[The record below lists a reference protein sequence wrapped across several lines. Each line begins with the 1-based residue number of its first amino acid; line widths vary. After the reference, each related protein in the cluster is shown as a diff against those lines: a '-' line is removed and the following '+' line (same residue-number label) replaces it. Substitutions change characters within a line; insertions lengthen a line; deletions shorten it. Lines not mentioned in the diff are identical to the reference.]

1 MGWGCGAGWLFL
13 LFGLIDSC
21 EEEKTNRWELQHLH
35 CQALS
40 ERQGKLEWNL
50 AQANHL
56 GACRL
61 NDQLHELKKN
71 GRFTMGVGRR
81 FTEFFLL
88 PRFPLAVQFDI
99 LQNFL
104 VVVKKISGLA
114 DDTMTSFSIA
124 DAQPRA
130 AVSSLQDGGS
140 SKAWKIAKRHQHAAE
155 SWHGERLHHLR
166 RKLIVLS
173 VRCFSRAPSFPH
185 WDPLAACEREKSS
198 SEEKQSVEGYNLRT
212 NPLVPA
218 REQQWLEWVRSNEN
232 NSFKV

>member
-1 MGWGCGAGWLFL
+1 
-13 LFGLIDSC
+13 
-21 EEEKTNRWELQHLH
+21 
-35 CQALS
+35 
-40 ERQGKLEWNL
+40 
-50 AQANHL
+50 
-56 GACRL
+56 
-61 NDQLHELKKN
+61 
-71 GRFTMGVGRR
+71 MGVGRR
-81 FTEFFLL
+81 FTEFLLL
-88 PRFPLAVQFDI
+88 PRLPLAVQFGN

-173 VRCFSRAPSFPH
+173 VRCFLRAPRFPH
-185 WDPLAACEREKSS
+185 WDPWPPVSERSRAAKKNKASKDTTWGLIHWFPR
-198 SEEKQSVEGYNLRT
+198 G
-212 NPLVPA
+212 
-218 REQQWLEWVRSNEN
+218 N
-232 NSFKV
+232 NSDWNGEEVMKIILSRFNLFRQV